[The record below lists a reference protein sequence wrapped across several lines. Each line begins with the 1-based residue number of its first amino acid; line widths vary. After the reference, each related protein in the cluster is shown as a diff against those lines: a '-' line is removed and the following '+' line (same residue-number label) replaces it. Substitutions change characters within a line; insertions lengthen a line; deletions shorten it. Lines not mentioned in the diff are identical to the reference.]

1 MLMLNVTCFPLD
13 FYPNLVIAVPMIFTC
28 EFHLW
33 DDELLGLCPLEE
45 DDEPSFPL
53 LKQNKPKIEVRGS
66 TPPPKKNK
74 KFRIFLYFCKGL
86 RILFKII
93 CLTTLLNKNS

>member
-1 MLMLNVTCFPLD
+1 MLMLNVTYFPLG

-53 LKQNKPKIEVRGS
+53 LKQNKPQIEVNGVP
-66 TPPPKKNK
+66 PPPKKI
-74 KFRIFLYFCKGL
+74 FFLIFLYFCKGL
-86 RILFKII
+86 KILFKIS
-93 CLTTLLNKNS
+93 CLTTLLRNN